1 MTNHTTEPIV
11 IEKDGVVLGTNH
23 CYETDVYEW
32 LVLSVYVALL
42 EHLPTYNNQG
52 HFKSI
57 KLTNVE
63 SEAVD
68 QEAILTYFDQSTMEI
83 WCKQLILYLS
93 I

>member
-32 LVLSVYVALL
+32 LVLSVYDALL
-42 EHLPTYNNQG
+42 EQLPTYNNQG

-57 KLTNVE
+57 KLTNVK
-63 SEAVD
+63 SEA
-68 QEAILTYFDQSTMEI
+68 
-83 WCKQLILYLS
+83 YLF
-93 I
+93 